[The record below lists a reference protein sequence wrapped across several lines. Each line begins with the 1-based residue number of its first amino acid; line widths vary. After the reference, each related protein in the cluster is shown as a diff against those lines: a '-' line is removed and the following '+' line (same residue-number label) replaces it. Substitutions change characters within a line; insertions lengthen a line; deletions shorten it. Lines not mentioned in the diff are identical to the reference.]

1 MKLRLFALAALA
13 AGQVYA
19 QELSLP
25 PQLVGKAQVLNP
37 GDADYAQAVVDK
49 ALQPPGMGGI
59 YAALVVRVTEDIPVY
74 RMWNGP
80 GKTDARGNT
89 NRLGAWWSYDAPG
102 GAVSTYRSEYE
113 ICRSWNDLTWV
124 ATCTLKKNTVVA
136 IGPGQSVTAETCGD
150 PTGQENYPMDPLHWQ
165 LYVNSPWNRT
175 AQLVCPPDSA
185 DYAADPAD
193 IARKAR

>member
-1 MKLRLFALAALA
+1 MKLSLLALVALAV
-13 AGQVYA
+13 AGQSHA
-19 QELSLP
+19 QGLSLP
-25 PQLVGKAQVLNP
+25 PQLAGKAQVLNP

-49 ALQPPGMGGI
+49 AIQPPGMGGI

-80 GKTDARGNT
+80 GKSDARGNT

-102 GAVSTYRSEYE
+102 GPVGTYRSEYE

-136 IGPGQSVTAETCGD
+136 IGPGQSVTAET
-150 PTGQENYPMDPLHWQ
+150 
-165 LYVNSPWNRT
+165 
-175 AQLVCPPDSA
+175 
-185 DYAADPAD
+185 
-193 IARKAR
+193 